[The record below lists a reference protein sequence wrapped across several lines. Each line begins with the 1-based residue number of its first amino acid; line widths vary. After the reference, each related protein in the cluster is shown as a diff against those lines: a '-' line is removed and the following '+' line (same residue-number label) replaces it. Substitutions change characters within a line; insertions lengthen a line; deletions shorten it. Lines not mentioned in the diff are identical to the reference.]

1 MSSSKINFGLT
12 PSLFEFSIINAFEPI
27 LLSIQ
32 IKFKLGLNF
41 NASKPIDPQPAP
53 ISQMTPFLGSSRSA
67 KICTRISLLVNKF
80 GLSSKVLKTLSL
92 IPNRGR
98 LLFE

>member
-1 MSSSKINFGLT
+1 MMSSSRINFGLT
-12 PSLFEFSIINAFEPI
+12 PSLFEFSNINAFEPI

-32 IKFKLGLNF
+32 NKSKLGLNL

-67 KICTRISLLVNKF
+67 KI
-80 GLSSKVLKTLSL
+80 
-92 IPNRGR
+92 
-98 LLFE
+98 

>member
-12 PSLFEFSIINAFEPI
+12 PSLFEFSIINDFEPI

-32 IKFKLGLNF
+32 NKSKLGLNF
-41 NASKPIDPQPAP
+41 NASKPIYPQPAP

-67 KICTRISLLVNKF
+67 NI
-80 GLSSKVLKTLSL
+80 
-92 IPNRGR
+92 
-98 LLFE
+98 

>member
-12 PSLFEFSIINAFEPI
+12 PSLFEFSSINAFDPI

-32 IKFKLGLNF
+32 NKSKLGLNF

-53 ISQMTPFLGSSRSA
+53 ISQITPFLGV
-67 KICTRISLLVNKF
+67 LDQLKF
-80 GLSSKVLKTLSL
+80 E
-92 IPNRGR
+92 PEPP
-98 LLFE
+98 F

>member
-12 PSLFEFSIINAFEPI
+12 PSLFEFSSINAFEPI

-32 IKFKLGLNF
+32 NKSKLGLNF

-53 ISQMTPFLGSSRSA
+53 ISQMTHF
-67 KICTRISLLVNKF
+67 
-80 GLSSKVLKTLSL
+80 
-92 IPNRGR
+92 
-98 LLFE
+98 